1 MVYYENDKIHGKGVF
16 KFANWDAHEG
26 IMKMVNI
33 RLQMEMSMRGFLEK
47 TLEME
52 SALLSL

>member
-16 KFANWDAHEG
+16 KFANWDVHEG

-47 TLEME
+47 TLETE
-52 SALLSL
+52 SALLGL